1 MAGEFTVGTSTLL
14 LCRETLDTALRLLT
28 ALARESLIGT
38 AGAGVTVLVHGRTVT
53 TAASDPLVERADGL
67 QYGLDEGPCLTA
79 LREGVAVRVDEMRTE
94 TRWPRWTGAVAPL
107 GMRSSLSSPMVAG
120 GVTIGAIKVYSR
132 DSEVYDEHAERVLA
146 LCADQAALLLG
157 CAGPPAG
164 P

>member
-1 MAGEFTVGTSTLL
+1 
-14 LCRETLDTALRLLT
+14 
-28 ALARESLIGT
+28 
-38 AGAGVTVLVHGRTVT
+38 
-53 TAASDPLVERADGL
+53 
-67 QYGLDEGPCLTA
+67 
-79 LREGVAVRVDEMRTE
+79 
-94 TRWPRWTGAVAPL
+94 
-107 GMRSSLSSPMVAG
+107 MVAG